1 MRIHFQIKCWRA
13 VGVVSA
19 VATITVMGEP
29 LHVPMPPLPPGAA
42 VRASTEVS
50 APVPPPLPSPVE
62 NFRFWLGL
70 SPAERAPLLASMPDA
85 QRKALEAKLA
95 NYEVLSPDAQELR
108 LRETQL
114 HWQLLAL
121 MKLPANQRKERLAH
135 MSSANRALALERL
148 QQWDALPVAK
158 QKTFLENEEVINVY
172 LELQETPQHERGKV
186 LAGMAPEVR
195 FPLEQRLQKWNGMP
209 APQRQELS
217 DRFSQ
222 LFQLPDRDKDN
233 IVAAL
238 PEATRKQFAM
248 LTDSL
253 KNLPLDERKRCSAAL
268 NKFLKM
274 SPDEQNRFLQ
284 NAVRWQKM
292 SEKEHNA
299 WRQVIHSAPTL
310 PPLPNGV
317 EMPPMPPLIA
327 GTNSVVP
334 ANTP

>member
-19 VATITVMGEP
+19 VATITVMAEP
-29 LHVPMPPLPPGAA
+29 LHVPMPPLPPGAG
-42 VRASTEVS
+42 VRAMSE
-50 APVPPPLPSPVE
+50 APARLTPPLPSPVD
-62 NFRFWLGL
+62 NFRFWLTL
-70 SPAERAPLLASMPDA
+70 SPTERAPLLSKMPDP

-95 NYEVLSPDAQELR
+95 SYDALSPDAQDLR
-108 LRETQL
+108 LRETRL

-121 MKLPANQRKERLAH
+121 MKLPANQRKDHLAQ
-135 MSSANRALALERL
+135 MSPDDRALALERL
-148 QQWDALPVAK
+148 PQWDALPAAK
-158 QKTFLENEEVINVY
+158 QKTFLENEEVISVY
-172 LELQETPQHERGKV
+172 LELQETPQHARGKV
-186 LAGMAPEVR
+186 LAGMSPNVR
-195 FPLEQRLQKWNGMP
+195 FPLEHRLQKWNGLP

-222 LFQLPDRDKDN
+222 LFQLPDRDKDK

-238 PEATRKQFAM
+238 PEATRKQFAA
-248 LTDSL
+248 LTRSL
-253 KNLPLDERKRCSAAL
+253 KNLPPDERKQCTAAL

-274 SPDEQNRFLQ
+274 SPDDQNHFLQ
-284 NAVRWQKM
+284 NAMRWQKM
-292 SEKEHNA
+292 SEKEHDA
-299 WRQVIHSAPTL
+299 WRQVVHSAPTL
-310 PPLPNGV
+310 PPLPHGV

>member
-13 VGVVSA
+13 VGVGVVGA
-19 VATITVMGEP
+19 VATITVIGEP

-42 VRASTEVS
+42 VRVRTD
-50 APVPPPLPSPVE
+50 APAPPPLPSPID
-62 NFRFWLGL
+62 NFRFWLTL
-70 SPAERAPLLASMPDA
+70 SSAERAPLLASMPDA
-85 QRKALEAKLA
+85 QRRALEAKLA
-95 NYEVLSPDAQELR
+95 TYDVLSPDAQDLR

-114 HWQLLAL
+114 HWQLLGL
-121 MKLPANQRKERLAH
+121 MKLPANQRKGRLAQ
-135 MSSANRALALERL
+135 MSLEDRALAQERL
-148 QQWDALPVAK
+148 PQWDALPAAK
-158 QKTFLENEEVINVY
+158 QKTFLDNEEVINVY
-172 LELQETPQHERGKV
+172 LELQETPQGARGKV
-186 LAGMAPEVR
+186 FAGMAPDVR
-195 FPLEQRLQKWNGMP
+195 FPLEQRLQKWNGLP

-222 LFQLPDRDKDN
+222 LFQLPDRDKDK

-238 PEATRKQFAM
+238 PEATRKQFGT
-248 LTDSL
+248 LTESL
-253 KNLPLDERKRCSAAL
+253 KNLPPEERKLCTAAL

-284 NAVRWQKM
+284 NAMRWQKM